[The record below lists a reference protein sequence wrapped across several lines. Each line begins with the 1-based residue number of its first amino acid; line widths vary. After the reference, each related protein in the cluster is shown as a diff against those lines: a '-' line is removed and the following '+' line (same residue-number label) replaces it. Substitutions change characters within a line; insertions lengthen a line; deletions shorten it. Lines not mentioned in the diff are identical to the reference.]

1 MNTEQSQYN
10 QTIRHISH
18 EIRNNLSICEVYSE
32 IIKKQLIKNNINNDS
47 ITNAVNCIQNSVKLI
62 GNSLLDLKTFDSISL
77 KIYPSDKLL
86 IDTVEMSKVYA
97 KDKNIT
103 FTTNFEQN
111 INILTDDSK
120 LKGCIINIIKNAI
133 EAINTKGD
141 IVINS
146 AKADNK
152 LVITVKNNG
161 AKIPEEVQSNLFDD
175 GFTTKNSG
183 SGVGLYLCKKNLEA
197 QNSSISLVKSDDTE
211 TLFEIKVPIAQY

>member
-1 MNTEQSQYN
+1 MNSEQSKNN

-18 EIRNNLSICEVYSE
+18 EIRNNLSICEIYSE

-86 IDTVEMSKVYA
+86 IDTVEMSEVYA

-120 LKGCIINIIKNAI
+120 LKGSIINIIKNAI
-133 EAINTKGD
+133 EAIDTKGE
-141 IVINS
+141 IIINS
-146 AKADNK
+146 FKVDNN
-152 LVITVKNNG
+152 LIITVKNNG
-161 AKIPEEVQSNLFDD
+161 PKISDEIQDKLFDD

-183 SGVGLYLCKKNLEA
+183 NGVGLYLCKRNLEA
-197 QNSSISLVKSDDTE
+197 QNSSISLVKSDDNE
-211 TLFEIKVPIAQY
+211 TIFEIKVPIA